1 MRKIKTTDL
10 KAYLRQR
17 PTQLGLE
24 INAGA
29 PILILPMAFNSEQ
42 VIVADLGEF
51 TLKNEFRMSGDP
63 EVISV
68 SSNPSVKEI
77 LDVMYV
83 NLFHTNIFAARRLV
97 KPEGQMGQIRFDDT
111 AVDMKNYWLAK
122 QGPSLLKEKCHLK
135 LQVERNM
142 DSWNSH
148 YGKCVNFKQIEPLNN
163 FCFPCSSRH

>member
-1 MRKIKTTDL
+1 MRKIKTTDS
-10 KAYLRQR
+10 KAYLKQR

-24 INAGA
+24 IKAGA

-63 EVISV
+63 GVISV
-68 SSNPSVKEI
+68 SSNPSVKEV

-83 NLFHTNIFAARRLV
+83 NLLHTNIFAARKVV
-97 KPEGQMGQIRFDDT
+97 KPEGHLGQVDFDDA
-111 AVDMKNYWLAK
+111 AVDMKSFWLVK

-148 YGKCVNFKQIEPLNN
+148 YGKTSGAIL
-163 FCFPCSSRH
+163 